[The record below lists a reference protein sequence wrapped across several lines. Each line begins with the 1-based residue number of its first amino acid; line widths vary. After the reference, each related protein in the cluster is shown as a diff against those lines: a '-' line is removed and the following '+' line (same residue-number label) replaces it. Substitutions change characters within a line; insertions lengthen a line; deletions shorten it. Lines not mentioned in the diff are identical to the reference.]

1 MSALPGLVDG
11 DAADAALLA
20 SVHPPAWTNPTAA
33 GRYNLVAAGRTPN
46 VDGLGLAAAYQRTR
60 LTPRVQRVLGWL
72 MRRRR

>member
-20 SVHPPAWTNPTAA
+20 SVHPPAWTNPTAG
-33 GRYNLVAAGRTPN
+33 GRYNLVVLGGGTAARLCSPAM
-46 VDGLGLAAAYQRTR
+46 V
-60 LTPRVQRVLGWL
+60 LTPRIRRVLGWL